1 MVNFPCHL
9 PVTLSEVSLGDPT
22 GLAFGY
28 FSVQRSRGDP
38 HHCVEDR
45 EDMPDTREGTQFH
58 WAVASGAQGLWGRG
72 RQRRCGGGQ
81 EGRTLKEWGRLG
93 DWATFQGNGGAQA
106 SGGSGARVLGAS
118 TCPTFAQ
125 AKGRPDTARSGRGGR
140 KPASAVA
147 LGQAGRRPP
156 ESQRLRLPPPS
167 LLASAPSPLLPQPSR
182 PETRRA
188 PLRGSFGYPGGGN
201 PSADWEAAALARDAP
216 HFLLQLPPP
225 SPPPPPPGSPHRL
238 LLFLLLL
245 CLEASFSAA
254 ERSAMSGKFR
264 EGLEGA
270 MLPGLCCRRPR
281 ATLCMR

>member
-1 MVNFPCHL
+1 MVGHKPAAGAALGCWVPALVL
-9 PVTLSEVSLGDPT
+9 PLP
-22 GLAFGY
+22 
-28 FSVQRSRGDP
+28 RRRGDQ
-38 HHCVEDR
+38 
-45 EDMPDTREGTQFH
+45 TRR
-58 WAVASGAQGLWGRG
+58 GA
-72 RQRRCGGGQ
+72 GGAAGNPRAQ
-81 EGRTLKEWGRLG
+81 QPWGRL
-93 DWATFQGNGGAQA
+93 DGG
-106 SGGSGARVLGAS
+106 L
-118 TCPTFAQ
+118 
-125 AKGRPDTARSGRGGR
+125 
-140 KPASAVA
+140 
-147 LGQAGRRPP
+147 PP
-156 ESQRLRLPPPS
+156 ESESLRLPPPS

-225 SPPPPPPGSPHRL
+225 PPPPGSPHRL

-281 ATLCMR
+281 AALCMRREMDRVCPSPEAPREL